1 MLQRFTLDDVRTI
14 GHYLGVL
21 ILFMAVAL
29 AVPFLVALAAQEW
42 KPAANYFLAIGIS
55 LTLGSALRLLRVSPA
70 RLSRRQALA
79 VTGFAWIVLAVIAAI
94 PLYLSGH
101 FNRFIDALFEG
112 VSGLTTTG
120 ASLAVDLDHISY
132 ADNVWRFMMTL
143 LGGLGLIVVALS
155 LGLFGKRSGASLYSS
170 EGRSDHLVP
179 NVVQTTQFIA
189 KFALAFIIA
198 AAFVLSLI
206 LMFAGF
212 EPVRAAFHSVCLAV
226 SAFMTGGFTPM
237 SQSITYYH
245 SFPLEVILMLLMLA
259 GSISFTLHAELRKG
273 RVAAFFRD
281 IEVRTMVI
289 WLAIATCVMAA
300 SLSVSMSFSDLPTM
314 LRRGVF
320 MVVSSFSTTGFQN
333 ITTNQLIGVFSSG
346 AFIALAVCM
355 AVGGSA
361 GSTTGGLKLL
371 RMGIMAK
378 SIVSTIKEALA
389 PDSAR
394 VAVTYYRL
402 GRRRV
407 SPDIVKEAMT
417 VFVLYVSTYTIGSL
431 VGIAHGF
438 DAMQAI
444 FESVAMASNGG
455 ITSGLVAPDM
465 PLTLEVFYIFE
476 MWAGRL
482 EFVTLLA
489 LLVEVVVSVLPMQWI
504 RQKKAQR
511 SQGVPR

>member
-14 GHYLGVL
+14 GHYLGAL
-21 ILFMAVAL
+21 ILFMSVAL
-29 AVPFLVALAAQEW
+29 AVPLVVALVAQEW
-42 KPAANYFLAIGIS
+42 KPAANYLLAVGVS
-55 LTLGSALRLLRVSPA
+55 LTLGSALRLLRVNPV

-79 VTGFAWIVLAVIAAI
+79 VTGFAWIVLAFIAAI
-94 PLYLSGH
+94 PLFLSGH
-101 FNRFIDALFEG
+101 YNRFIDALFEG

-120 ASLAVDLDHISY
+120 ASLTVDLDHLSY
-132 ADNVWRFMMTL
+132 ADNIWRFMMTL

-155 LGLFGKRSGASLYSS
+155 LGLFGKRAGASLYSS

-189 KFALAFIIA
+189 KFALAFIVGA
-198 AAFVLSLI
+198 TFLLSII
-206 LMFAGF
+206 LMFAGI
-212 EPVRAAFHSVCLAV
+212 EPVRAAFHSVCLSV

-237 SQSITYYH
+237 SQSVMYYH

-259 GSISFTLHAELRKG
+259 GSISFTLHADLRKG
-273 RVAAFFRD
+273 RITAFFRD
-281 IEVRTMVI
+281 IEVRTLLI
-289 WLAIATCVMAA
+289 WLSVATCVMAA
-300 SLSVSMSFSDLPTM
+300 SLSVSLAFSDLPTM

-333 ITTNQLIGVFSSG
+333 ITSNQLVGVFSSG
-346 AFIALAVCM
+346 AFIALAVLM

-417 VFVLYVSTYTIGSL
+417 VFVLYVSTYTIGAL
-431 VGIAHGF
+431 VGIAHGY

-465 PLTLEVFYIFE
+465 PITLELFYIFE

-489 LLVEVVVSVLPMQWI
+489 LLVEVAVSVLP
-504 RQKKAQR
+504 RRLLHRKRAR
-511 SQGVPR
+511 EDF

>member
-1 MLQRFTLDDVRTI
+1 MWQRFTLDDVRTI

-21 ILFMAVAL
+21 ILFLAASMAVPFVVAL
-29 AVPFLVALAAQEW
+29 AFQEW
-42 KPAANYFLAIGIS
+42 KPATHYLLAIGIS
-55 LTLGSALRLLRVSPA
+55 LILGSGLRLLRVAPA

-79 VTGFAWIVLAVIAAI
+79 VTGFAWIVLAFIAAI
-94 PLYLSGH
+94 PLYMSGH
-101 FNRFIDALFEG
+101 FNRFVDALFEG

-120 ASLAVDLDHISY
+120 ASLVVDLDHMSM
-132 ADNVWRFMMTL
+132 ADNTWRFMMIL
-143 LGGLGLIVVALS
+143 LGGLGLIVVALA
-155 LGLFGKRSGASLYSS
+155 LGLFGKRSSASLYSS

-189 KFALAFIIA
+189 KFALLFILA
-198 AAFVLSLI
+198 ATVILTVVLT
-206 LMFAGF
+206 FAGI
-212 EPVRAAFHSVCLAV
+212 EPVRAAFHSVCLSI

-237 SQSITYYH
+237 AQSVLYYH
-245 SFPLEVILMLLMLA
+245 SFPLEFILMLLMLA

-273 RVAAFFRD
+273 RIGAFFRD
-281 IEVRTMVI
+281 IEVRTLVI
-289 WLAIATCVMAA
+289 WLAVATCVMAA
-300 SLSVSMSFSDLPTM
+300 SLSVSLSFNDLPTM

-320 MVVSSFSTTGFQN
+320 MVISSFSTTGFQN
-333 ITTNQLIGVFSSG
+333 ITTNQLAGVFSSG

-378 SIVSTIKEALA
+378 SIVSTIKEAVA

-407 SPDIVKEAMT
+407 TPDIVKEAMT
-417 VFVLYVSTYTIGSL
+417 VFVLYVSTYTIGAL
-431 VGIAHGF
+431 VGIAHGY

-455 ITSGLVAPDM
+455 IVSGLVAPDM
-465 PLTLEVFYIFE
+465 PITLELFYIFE

-489 LLVEVVVSVLPMQWI
+489 ILVEVVVSIVPRRLRHRTQ
-504 RQKKAQR
+504 A
-511 SQGVPR
+511 QGVRR

>member
-21 ILFMAVAL
+21 ILFMSVAL
-29 AVPFLVALAAQEW
+29 AVPLVVALVAQEW
-42 KPAANYFLAIGIS
+42 KPAANYLLAVGVS
-55 LTLGSALRLLRVSPA
+55 LTLGSALRLLRVNPV

-79 VTGFAWIVLAVIAAI
+79 VTGFAWIVLAFIAAI
-94 PLYLSGH
+94 PLFLSGH
-101 FNRFIDALFEG
+101 YNRFIDALFEG

-120 ASLAVDLDHISY
+120 ASLTVDLDHLSY
-132 ADNVWRFMMTL
+132 ADNIWRFMMTL

-155 LGLFGKRSGASLYSS
+155 LGLFGKRAGASLYSS

-189 KFALAFIIA
+189 KFALAFIVGA
-198 AAFVLSLI
+198 TFLLSII
-206 LMFAGF
+206 LMFAGI
-212 EPVRAAFHSVCLAV
+212 EPVRAAFHSVCLSV

-237 SQSITYYH
+237 SQSVMYYH

-259 GSISFTLHAELRKG
+259 GSISFTLHADLRKG
-273 RVAAFFRD
+273 RITAFFRD
-281 IEVRTMVI
+281 IEVRTLLI
-289 WLAIATCVMAA
+289 WLSVATCVMAA
-300 SLSVSMSFSDLPTM
+300 SLSVSLAFSDLPTM

-333 ITTNQLIGVFSSG
+333 ITSNQLVGVFSSG
-346 AFIALAVCM
+346 AFIALAVLM

-378 SIVSTIKEALA
+378 SIVSAIKEALA

-417 VFVLYVSTYTIGSL
+417 VFVLYVSTYTIGAL
-431 VGIAHGF
+431 VGIAHGY

-465 PLTLEVFYIFE
+465 PITLELFYIFE

-489 LLVEVVVSVLPMQWI
+489 LLVEVAVSVLP
-504 RQKKAQR
+504 RRLLHRKRAR
-511 SQGVPR
+511 EDF

>member
-21 ILFMAVAL
+21 ILFMSVAL
-29 AVPFLVALAAQEW
+29 AVPLVVALVAQEW
-42 KPAANYFLAIGIS
+42 KPAANYLLAVGVS
-55 LTLGSALRLLRVSPA
+55 LTLGSALRLLRVNPV

-79 VTGFAWIVLAVIAAI
+79 VTGFAWIVLAFIAAI
-94 PLYLSGH
+94 PLFLSGH
-101 FNRFIDALFEG
+101 YNRFIDALFEG

-120 ASLAVDLDHISY
+120 ASLTVDLDHLSY
-132 ADNVWRFMMTL
+132 ADNIWRFMMTL

-155 LGLFGKRSGASLYSS
+155 LGLFGKRAGASLYSS

-189 KFALAFIIA
+189 KFALAFIVGA
-198 AAFVLSLI
+198 TFLLSII
-206 LMFAGF
+206 LMFAGI
-212 EPVRAAFHSVCLAV
+212 EPVRAAFHSVCLSV

-237 SQSITYYH
+237 SQSVMYYH

-259 GSISFTLHAELRKG
+259 GSISFTLHADLRKG
-273 RVAAFFRD
+273 RITAFFRD
-281 IEVRTMVI
+281 IEVRTLLI
-289 WLAIATCVMAA
+289 WLSVATCVMAA
-300 SLSVSMSFSDLPTM
+300 SLSVSLAFSDLPTM

-333 ITTNQLIGVFSSG
+333 ITSNQLVGVFSSG
-346 AFIALAVCM
+346 AFIALAVLM

-417 VFVLYVSTYTIGSL
+417 VFVLYVSTYTIGAL
-431 VGIAHGF
+431 VGIAHGY

-465 PLTLEVFYIFE
+465 PITLELFYIFE

-489 LLVEVVVSVLPMQWI
+489 LLVEVAVSVLP
-504 RQKKAQR
+504 RRLLHRKR
-511 SQGVPR
+511 VREDF

>member
-21 ILFMAVAL
+21 ILFMSVAL
-29 AVPFLVALAAQEW
+29 AVPLVVALVAQEW
-42 KPAANYFLAIGIS
+42 KPAANYLLAVGVS
-55 LTLGSALRLLRVSPA
+55 LTLGSTLRLLRVNPV

-79 VTGFAWIVLAVIAAI
+79 VTGFAWIVLAFIAAI
-94 PLYLSGH
+94 PLFLSGH
-101 FNRFIDALFEG
+101 YNRFIDALFEG

-120 ASLAVDLDHISY
+120 ASLTVDLDHLSY
-132 ADNVWRFMMTL
+132 ADNIWRFMMTL

-155 LGLFGKRSGASLYSS
+155 LGLFGKRAGASLYSS

-189 KFALAFIIA
+189 KFALAFIVGA
-198 AAFVLSLI
+198 TFLLSII
-206 LMFAGF
+206 LMFAGI
-212 EPVRAAFHSVCLAV
+212 EPVRAAFHSVCLSV

-237 SQSITYYH
+237 SQSVMYYH

-259 GSISFTLHAELRKG
+259 GSISFTLHADLRKG
-273 RVAAFFRD
+273 RITAFFRD
-281 IEVRTMVI
+281 IEVRTLLI
-289 WLAIATCVMAA
+289 WLSVATCVMAA
-300 SLSVSMSFSDLPTM
+300 SLSVSLAFSDLPTM

-333 ITTNQLIGVFSSG
+333 ITSNQLVGVFSSG
-346 AFIALAVCM
+346 AFIALAVLM

-407 SPDIVKEAMT
+407 SPGIVKEAMT
-417 VFVLYVSTYTIGSL
+417 VFVLYVSTYTIGAL
-431 VGIAHGF
+431 VGIAHGY

-465 PLTLEVFYIFE
+465 PITLELFYIFE

-489 LLVEVVVSVLPMQWI
+489 LLVEVAVSVLP
-504 RQKKAQR
+504 RKLLHRKRAR
-511 SQGVPR
+511 EDF

>member
-1 MLQRFTLDDVRTI
+1 M
-14 GHYLGVL
+14 
-21 ILFMAVAL
+21 
-29 AVPFLVALAAQEW
+29 
-42 KPAANYFLAIGIS
+42 
-55 LTLGSALRLLRVSPA
+55 
-70 RLSRRQALA
+70 
-79 VTGFAWIVLAVIAAI
+79 
-94 PLYLSGH
+94 
-101 FNRFIDALFEG
+101 
-112 VSGLTTTG
+112 
-120 ASLAVDLDHISY
+120 
-132 ADNVWRFMMTL
+132 
-143 LGGLGLIVVALS
+143 IVVALA

-189 KFALAFIIA
+189 KFALTFILIA
-198 AAFVLSLI
+198 TCILTVVLA
-206 LMFAGF
+206 FAGID
-212 EPVRAAFHSVCLAV
+212 PVRAAFHSICL
-226 SAFMTGGFTPM
+226 SITAFMTGGFTPM
-237 SQSITYYH
+237 SQSVVYYH
-245 SFPLEVILMLLMLA
+245 SFPLEFILMLLMLA

-281 IEVRTMVI
+281 IEVRTLII
-289 WLAIATCVMAA
+289 WVGVATCVLAA
-300 SLSVSMSFSDLPTM
+300 SLSVSLTFNDLPTM

-320 MVVSSFSTTGFQN
+320 MVISSFSTTGLQN
-333 ITTNQLIGVFSSG
+333 ITTNQLAGVFSSG

-378 SIVSTIKEALA
+378 SIVSTIREALA

-394 VAVTYYRL
+394 VVVTYYRL

-417 VFVLYVSTYTIGSL
+417 VFVLYVSTYTIGAL
-431 VGIAHGF
+431 VGIAHGY

-455 ITSGLVAPDM
+455 ITSGLVVPDM
-465 PLTLEVFYIFE
+465 PITLELFYIFE

-489 LLVEVVVSVLPMQWI
+489 ILVEVVVSILPAKLRNRPHKQES
-504 RQKKAQR
+504 AL
-511 SQGVPR
+511 

>member
-21 ILFMAVAL
+21 ILFMSVAL
-29 AVPFLVALAAQEW
+29 AVPLVVALVAQEW
-42 KPAANYFLAIGIS
+42 KPAANYLLAVGVS
-55 LTLGSALRLLRVSPA
+55 LTLGSALRLLRVNPV

-79 VTGFAWIVLAVIAAI
+79 VTGFAWIVLAFIAAI
-94 PLYLSGH
+94 PLFLSGH
-101 FNRFIDALFEG
+101 YNRFIDALFEG

-120 ASLAVDLDHISY
+120 ASLTVDLDHLSY
-132 ADNVWRFMMTL
+132 ADNIWRFMMTL

-155 LGLFGKRSGASLYSS
+155 LGLFGKRAGASLYSS

-189 KFALAFIIA
+189 KFALAFIVGA
-198 AAFVLSLI
+198 TFLLSII
-206 LMFAGF
+206 LMFAGI
-212 EPVRAAFHSVCLAV
+212 EPVRAAFHSVCLSV

-237 SQSITYYH
+237 SQSVMYYH

-259 GSISFTLHAELRKG
+259 GSISFTLHADLRKG
-273 RVAAFFRD
+273 RITAFFRD
-281 IEVRTMVI
+281 IEVRTLLI
-289 WLAIATCVMAA
+289 WLSVATCVMAA
-300 SLSVSMSFSDLPTM
+300 SLSVSLAFSDLPTM

-333 ITTNQLIGVFSSG
+333 ITSNQLVGVFSSG
-346 AFIALAVCM
+346 AFIALAVLM

-417 VFVLYVSTYTIGSL
+417 VFVLYVSTYTIGAL
-431 VGIAHGF
+431 VGIAHGY

-465 PLTLEVFYIFE
+465 PITLELFYIFE

-489 LLVEVVVSVLPMQWI
+489 LLVEVAVSVLP
-504 RQKKAQR
+504 RRLLHRKRAR
-511 SQGVPR
+511 EDF

>member
-21 ILFMAVAL
+21 ILFMSVAL
-29 AVPFLVALAAQEW
+29 AVPFIVALVAQEW
-42 KPAANYFLAIGIS
+42 KPAANYLLAIGAS
-55 LTLGSALRLLRVSPA
+55 LTLGSALRLLRVNPV

-120 ASLAVDLDHISY
+120 ASLAVDLDHLSY
-132 ADNVWRFMMTL
+132 ADNIWRFMMTL

-155 LGLFGKRSGASLYSS
+155 LGLFGKRAGASLYSS

-189 KFALAFIIA
+189 KFALAFIIGA
-198 AAFVLSLI
+198 TFLLSVI
-206 LMFAGF
+206 LMLAGL
-212 EPVRAAFHSVCLAV
+212 EPVRAAFHSICLSV

-237 SQSITYYH
+237 SQSVMYYH

-259 GSISFTLHAELRKG
+259 GSISFTLHADLRKG
-273 RVAAFFRD
+273 RITAFFRD
-281 IEVRTMVI
+281 IEVRTLLI
-289 WLAIATCVMAA
+289 WLSVATCVMAA
-300 SLSVSMSFSDLPTM
+300 SLSVSLAFSDLPTM

-333 ITTNQLIGVFSSG
+333 ITSNQLVGVFSSG
-346 AFIALAVCM
+346 AFIALAVLM

-417 VFVLYVSTYTIGSL
+417 VFVLYVSTYTIGAL
-431 VGIAHGF
+431 VGIAHGY

-465 PLTLEVFYIFE
+465 PITLELFYIFE

-489 LLVEVVVSVLPMQWI
+489 LLVEVVVSVLP
-504 RQKKAQR
+504 RKLLHRKRAQEDFR
-511 SQGVPR
+511 